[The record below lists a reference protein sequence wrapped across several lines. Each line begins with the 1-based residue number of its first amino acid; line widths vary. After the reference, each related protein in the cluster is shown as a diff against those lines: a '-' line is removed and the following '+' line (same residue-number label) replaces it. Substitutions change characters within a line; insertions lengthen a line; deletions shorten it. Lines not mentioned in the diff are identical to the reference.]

1 MIATSPVVRRAWRDT
16 FRAGTVLSAVMLC
29 VSIVGA
35 LSAGALP
42 PGTAPTA
49 GQTISPTSGDAATE
63 IALGV
68 TAPNNVC
75 PGDTVTGNYRW
86 NMYVAAASV
95 DAGTVTWTPGTSG
108 APTAPAGGFVQT
120 MFSRGAGSGQLA
132 KATAVDTGQI
142 VGVVTVDFLTNT
154 IPGNGSY
161 KVGFSCTKPPAPGQ
175 PGATERFWQTTIN
188 VTEWVSATNFKWAV
202 GEAATTT
209 TVAGATTTTAAGATT
224 TTVAGAATTT
234 TVRATTTTVAATT
247 STTTAATTT
256 TLVASAA
263 PTTTIGFTT
272 LPATGGFNTGGS
284 IPVTGP
290 SHTVQIVVWA
300 LLVLVFGRMAVL
312 MARPIRVLP
321 PGPR

>member
-1 MIATSPVVRRAWRDT
+1 MTPTAPTVRRAWRDL
-16 FRAGTVLSAVMLC
+16 FRAGTVLSGIMLG

-35 LSAGALP
+35 FSAGALP
-42 PGTAPTA
+42 PGTAPTP
-49 GQTISPTSGDAATE
+49 GQTITPTSGDAATE
-63 IALGV
+63 ISLAV
-68 TAPNNVC
+68 SSPNNVC
-75 PGDTVTGNYRW
+75 PGDTATGNYRW
-86 NMYVAAASV
+86 NMYVAAAAV

-108 APTAPAGGFVQT
+108 GPIAPGGGFIQT
-120 MFSRGAGSGQLA
+120 MYNRGAGSPQLS

-142 VGVVTVDFLTNT
+142 VGVQTVDFLTNT

-188 VTEWVSATNFKWAV
+188 VTEWVSSTNFKWAV

-209 TVAGATTTTAAGATT
+209 TVAGSTTTTAAGATT
-224 TTVAGAATTT
+224 TTVAGTATTT

-247 STTTAATTT
+247 TTAAGATTT

-272 LPATGGFNTGGS
+272 LPATGGVNTGS
-284 IPVTGP
+284 NIPVTGP
-290 SHTVQIVVWA
+290 SHTVQIVIWA

-312 MARPIRVLP
+312 MARPVRVIP
-321 PGPR
+321 PSRR